1 MNGTKLKNA
10 TSDGKNPVSV
20 TLIGLII
27 KGGVSNA
34 GKVHFSNMPYYVL
47 IVAL

>member
-1 MNGTKLKNA
+1 MNGTRPKNA
-10 TSDGKNPVSV
+10 TSDGKNPLSV

-34 GKVHFSNMPYYVL
+34 GKVHFSNIPYYVL
-47 IVAL
+47 IMAL